1 MVKYKK
7 SKKGSNLLK
16 FKGVI
21 FDLDGTLANTLSD
34 LANAVNYGLSKLGV
48 EIPKL
53 DEYKIFVGDGTDKM
67 IERAL
72 KQNATPE
79 NIAFVK
85 KYYLEHYGK
94 HFVDTTYAYSGMP
107 ELIQKLKEKGV
118 TVAVVT
124 NKIDSMAETVVQ
136 KLYGKSFDLIY
147 GQRDGVPA
155 KPDPTLTLMALKEL
169 NLNPNECAFVGDS
182 SNDVLTG
189 VNAGLY
195 PVGVLW
201 GFRTKEELLSN
212 GAKALANTAEELENI
227 LL

>member
-1 MVKYKK
+1 M
-7 SKKGSNLLK
+7 K

-21 FDLDGTLANTLSD
+21 FDLDGTLANSLED
-34 LANAVNYGLSKLGV
+34 LKNAVNSGIAKLGFSEPDV
-48 EIPKL
+48 S
-53 DEYKIFVGDGTDKM
+53 EYPMFVGDGTDKM

-72 KQNATPE
+72 KQNATKE

-85 KYYLEHYGK
+85 KCYLEFYGV
-94 HFVDTTYAYSGMP
+94 HFADNTYAYSGMP
-107 ELIQKLKEKGV
+107 QLIQKLKENGV

-124 NKIDSMAETVVQ
+124 NKIDSMAATVVQ

-182 SNDVLTG
+182 GMDILTG

-201 GFRTKEELLSN
+201 GFRSKEELVSS
-212 GAKALANTAEELENI
+212 GAKALASTAEELEKI

>member
-1 MVKYKK
+1 M
-7 SKKGSNLLK
+7 

-21 FDLDGTLANTLSD
+21 FDLDGTLANSLED
-34 LANAVNYGLSKLGV
+34 LKNAVNSGIAKLGFIEPDV
-48 EIPKL
+48 S
-53 DEYKIFVGDGTDKM
+53 EYPMFVGDGTDKM

-72 KQNATPE
+72 KQNATKE

-85 KYYLEHYGK
+85 KNYLEFYGK
-94 HFVDTTYAYSGMP
+94 HFADNTYAYSGMP
-107 ELIQKLKEKGV
+107 GLIKKLKANGV

-124 NKIDSMAETVVQ
+124 NKIDSMAATVVE
-136 KLYGKSFDLIY
+136 KLYGKSFDLIF
-147 GQRDGVPA
+147 GQRDGIPA

-169 NLNPNECAFVGDS
+169 GLNPKDCAFVGDS
-182 SNDVLTG
+182 GMDILTG

-201 GFRTKEELLSN
+201 GFRSKEELVSS
-212 GAKALANTAEELENI
+212 GAKALAQTAEDLEKI

>member
-1 MVKYKK
+1 M
-7 SKKGSNLLK
+7 

-21 FDLDGTLANTLSD
+21 FDLDGTLANSLED
-34 LANAVNYGLSKLGV
+34 LKNAVNSGIAKLGYPEPDV
-48 EIPKL
+48 S
-53 DEYKIFVGDGTDKM
+53 EYPIFVGDGTDKM

-72 KQNATPE
+72 KENATKE

-85 KYYLEHYGK
+85 KCYLEFYGK
-94 HFVDTTYAYSGMP
+94 HFADNTYAYSGMP
-107 ELIQKLKEKGV
+107 ELINKLKEKGV

-124 NKIDSMAETVVQ
+124 NKIDSMAATVVE
-136 KLYGKSFDLIY
+136 KLYGKGFDLIF

-169 NLNPNECAFVGDS
+169 SLDPKDCAFVGDS
-182 SNDVLTG
+182 GMDILTG

-201 GFRTKEELLSN
+201 GFRSEEELVSS
-212 GAKALANTAEELENI
+212 GAEALAKNAEELEKI